1 MDWFMTKNEIYDRM
15 FLSDTTLTP
24 IPFCFWLG
32 QVSFPHPLLK
42 MLIDE
47 RVVDV
52 MTSDYLSP
60 LGDVA
65 KSALAGIRRM
75 IRNPAVER
83 AKALGTLKRLSV
95 FEARLE
101 GMTVQMRVQPHRI

>member
-1 MDWFMTKNEIYDRM
+1 DSYTNTLL
-15 FLSDTTLTP
+15 FLARS
-24 IPFCFWLG
+24 G
-32 QVSFPHPLLK
+32 KFPHPLLK

-47 RVVDV
+47 RVVNV

-101 GMTVQMRVQPHRI
+101 GMTGANAGAAAPASDIQTF